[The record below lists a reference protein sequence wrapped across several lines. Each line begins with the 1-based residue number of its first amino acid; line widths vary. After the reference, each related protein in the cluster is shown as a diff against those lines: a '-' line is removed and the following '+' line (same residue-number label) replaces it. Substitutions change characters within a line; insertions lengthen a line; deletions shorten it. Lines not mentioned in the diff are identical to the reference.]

1 MSRFAVLFLVAPLAL
16 LVGAAATAQ
25 PGRDTPLADTLVV
38 TAAARAEDAR
48 LAGQRVTVITADD
61 IARTPAA
68 SLDELLRTAAGV
80 DVTSRG
86 AFGVQ
91 SDLSVRGSTF
101 GGVLVLI
108 DGVRFND
115 PMTGHFAT
123 DFPIPLDEIARIE
136 VLRGPAAARYG
147 PDAVGGVVHVITR
160 TAIGMPVSALAL
172 RAGTHGF
179 RETRI
184 AVGTGGAARLGLAA
198 ASAMANG
205 ETVPGINGQPMRF
218 RDGRDVRARFERRSY
233 TAALASDRVARGAVR
248 AMARYGYDDR
258 DFAAVRFYTPFAS
271 DTAFEATTTHWAQVA
286 AESGA
291 ESGAMSTGRT
301 TWRVD
306 LGARLHRDAYV
317 YNAATPANRHTSRQA
332 VATATATHRLSPAL
346 TVDAGLS
353 GLVRGI
359 SSNNLG
365 RHGGSMIGA
374 FAQASATGGG
384 VAGRA
389 ALRLDRDDIFGTEVT
404 PSASVAYAAAR
415 WGASASAGRAVRAPS
430 FVERYINTELARP
443 RGRDL
448 GTPALEAERAWSAD
462 AGIDVRPAPGLALRA
477 TAFGRRTD
485 GLIDFVR
492 VAGDSVF
499 RAANLREQTVRGLET
514 EADVR
519 RGPVRLSLAYTFL
532 DVTTSPIAA
541 GARAKYAL
549 LNARHSV
556 QATAS
561 VRLLGAEVAVQSLW
575 RDPIDG
581 PAAPMTAPPAP
592 QAPPPRPTTPYM
604 LHNVRVAYAV
614 VLAGRVLPLSV
625 EVRNVFDVRATEV
638 FAPLPGRWWIVGLSL
653 R

>member
-1 MSRFAVLFLVAPLAL
+1 MSRFAALFLLAPVVL
-16 LVGAAATAQ
+16 LAAARPAAAQ
-25 PGRDTPLADTLVV
+25 TEREAPLADTLVV

-48 LAGQRVTVITADD
+48 LAGQRVTVITAAD
-61 IARTPAA
+61 IVRTPAA
-68 SLDELLRTAAGV
+68 SLDELLRTAVGV

-147 PDAVGGVVHVITR
+147 PDAVGGVVHILTR
-160 TAIGMPVSALAL
+160 TAVGMPVSALTL
-172 RAGTHGF
+172 RAGANGF
-179 RETRI
+179 RESRI

-198 ASAMANG
+198 ASAMADG
-205 ETVPGINGQPMRF
+205 ETVPGLTGQPMRF

-233 TAALASDRVARGAVR
+233 SAALASDRLFGDAEGRGAVR

-271 DTAFEATTTHWAQVA
+271 DTAFEATTTHWAQLA
-286 AESGA
+286 AESAA
-291 ESGAMSTGRT
+291 EPGAMSTART
-301 TWRVD
+301 AWRVD
-306 LGARLHRDAYV
+306 VGARLHRDAYV
-317 YNAATPANRHTSRQA
+317 YNAATAANRHTSRQA

-346 TVDAGLS
+346 TVDAGVS

-359 SSNNLG
+359 TSNNLG
-365 RHGGSMIGA
+365 RHGGSMVGA

-384 VAGRA
+384 FAGRA
-389 ALRLDRDDIFGTEVT
+389 ALRLDRDDTFGTEVT

-448 GTPALEAERAWSAD
+448 GTPTLEAERAWSAD
-462 AGIDVRPAPGLALRA
+462 AGLDLRPLPGLSLRA

-492 VAGDSVF
+492 VPGDSVF
-499 RAANLREQTVRGLET
+499 RAANLREQTVTGLET

-519 RGPVRLSLAYTFL
+519 RGPVRLALAYTRL
-532 DVTTSPIAA
+532 GITTSDLAA
-541 GARAKYAL
+541 GATAKYAL
-549 LNARHSV
+549 VNARHSV

-561 VRLLGAEVAVQSLW
+561 ARVLGAEVAVQSLW
-575 RDPIDG
+575 RDPIDK
-581 PAAPMTAPPAP
+581 AAKAPRQTTA
-592 QAPPPRPTTPYM
+592 YM
-604 LHNVRVAYAV
+604 LHNVRVGYAV
-614 VLAGRVLPLSV
+614 AVAGRVLPLSV
-625 EVRNVFDVRATEV
+625 EVRNIFDVRATEV